1 MGDYYDGDVRINY
14 TIFLNDG
21 SLFIVK
27 DFYSNHEDPRT
38 ELHIWML
45 NENKEWVITKEEEF
59 EGENDLSINNIYIYE
74 DDTLIFS
81 PYKNGLYSLK
91 ILNN

>member
-1 MGDYYDGDVRINY
+1 M
-14 TIFLNDG
+14 
-21 SLFIVK
+21 FIVK

-38 ELHIWML
+38 ELHIWRL

-59 EGENDLSINNIYIYE
+59 EGENDLSIDNIYIYE
-74 DDTLIFS
+74 DDTLIFNS
-81 PYKNGLYSLK
+81 YENGLYSLK